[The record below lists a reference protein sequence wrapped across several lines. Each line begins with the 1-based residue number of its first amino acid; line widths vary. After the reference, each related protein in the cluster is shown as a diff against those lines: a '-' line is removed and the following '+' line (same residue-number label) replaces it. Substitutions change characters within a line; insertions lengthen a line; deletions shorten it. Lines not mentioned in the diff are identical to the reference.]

1 MGSYEETMLQLTEM
15 KSRYDSGFSYSD
27 KQLLESLNRLIFGKG
42 ITNTGCNDCYR
53 DAYIIIMNH
62 LKKIKT
68 MPAKPNYILK
78 AGALIHPAGTSKFY
92 TNALPSDDIAE
103 EHLSKFPAD
112 IIKFAHYPADYEQR
126 VEAYKARK
134 QAELSD
140 SNKSSEGNSDDIEQ
154 PSLQDSPSSDNEL
167 SAKDEEISGLKA
179 RLAEA
184 EEALALAKQC
194 QSETEDKLSKAEMEK
209 KDLLQMVEEL
219 KSANTATDEESF
231 GEESEETAS
240 LRMEL
245 ETVKTELESANETI
259 DKLKIDNR
267 ALKAANTRLK
277 NNATKDS
284 DIAKDSE

>member
-1 MGSYEETMLQLTEM
+1 MGSYEETMLQLTDM

-62 LKKIKT
+62 LKKTKT
-68 MPAKPNYILK
+68 MPAKPNYVLK

-134 QAELSD
+134 LVEQSD
-140 SNKSSEGNSDDIEQ
+140 SDKTSGGSGN
-154 PSLQDSPSSDNEL
+154 DSAHLSMQIHASYDKEL
-167 SAKDEEISGLKA
+167 SAKDEVIAGLKA
-179 RLAEA
+179 RLADA
-184 EEALALAKQC
+184 EEALALAKQK
-194 QSETEDKLSKAEMEK
+194 QSEVEDKLSKVETEK
-209 KDLLQMVEEL
+209 TDLLQMVDEL
-219 KSANTATDEESF
+219 KSANIAPVEESF

-245 ETVKTELESANETI
+245 ETVKTELESAIETI
-259 DKLKIDNR
+259 DKLKSDNR

-277 NNATKDS
+277 NNAS
-284 DIAKDSE
+284 KDSE